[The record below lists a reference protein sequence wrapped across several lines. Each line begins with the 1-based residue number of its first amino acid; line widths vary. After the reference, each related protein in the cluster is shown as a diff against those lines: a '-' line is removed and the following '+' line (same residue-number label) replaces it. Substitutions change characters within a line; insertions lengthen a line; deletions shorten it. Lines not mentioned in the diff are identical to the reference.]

1 MGRKKKYL
9 TEEEKLEAKRKWKMD
24 YYWRNKEIL
33 QKKNLDR
40 YHKNKNEKD
49 RRYFIKTSF
58 IKCRDTSIY

>member
-9 TEEEKLEAKRKWKMD
+9 TDEERLEAKRKWKMD

-49 RRYFIKTSF
+49 RDI
-58 IKCRDTSIY
+58 